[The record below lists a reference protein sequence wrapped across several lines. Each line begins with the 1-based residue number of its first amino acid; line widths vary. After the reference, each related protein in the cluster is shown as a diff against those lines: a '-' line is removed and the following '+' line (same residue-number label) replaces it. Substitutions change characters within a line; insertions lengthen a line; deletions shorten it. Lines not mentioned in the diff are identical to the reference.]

1 MTVEEGVEGRGRAGA
16 AGGACVLALAAV
28 GVGEASRG
36 WRSETGDPPSESTM
50 ASTVFDAFSG
60 VLARAWMAETVAAP
74 TARTTIAPASQDSRL
89 GRITGAVCDGGD
101 DSPAQDRKS

>member
-1 MTVEEGVEGRGRAGA
+1 MTMEKGVEDRGRAGA
-16 AGGACVLALAAV
+16 AGGGWGLALEAV

-36 WRSETGDPPSESTM
+36 WRSERGDPPSERTT

-60 VLARAWMAETVAAP
+60 VLARAWIAETVAAP

-89 GRITGAVCDGGD
+89 GRVTGAVCDGGD
-101 DSPAQDRKS
+101 DSPAQAE